1 MTMQKKEMTEKE
13 KALKGLLYNP
23 NKNEELIAE
32 ILSCKQ
38 LCFEYNQI
46 PISSYEERGVLIKKI
61 IGKVKGVPI
70 IFSPF
75 YCDYGRNIEIGENF
89 FANHNLV
96 LLDGGK
102 ITFGDNVFI
111 GPNCCFSTAGHPI
124 DKDQR
129 NEGLEFA
136 YPITIGNSVWIGA
149 NVTILPDVTIG
160 DNSIVGAGSVVT
172 KDIPSDV
179 IAVGNPCKVLRTIT
193 DDDKNKYKKLNIIE

>member
-1 MTMQKKEMTEKE
+1 MTEKE

-23 NKNEELIAE
+23 NKNEEFISE
-32 ILSCKQ
+32 IFNCKQ

-46 PISSYEERGVLIKKI
+46 PISSFEERGILIKKI
-61 IGKVKGVPI
+61 IEKIKGVPL

-96 LLDGGK
+96 LLDGAK

-111 GPNCCFSTAGHPI
+111 GPNCCLTTAGHPL
-124 DKDQR
+124 DKDER

-136 YPITIGNSVWIGA
+136 YPITIGNNVWLGA
-149 NVTILPDVTIG
+149 NVTILPNVTIG
-160 DNSIVGAGSVVT
+160 DNTVIGAGSVVT
-172 KDIPSDV
+172 KNIPSNV
-179 IAVGNPCKVLRTIT
+179 VAVGNPCRVLRPIT
-193 DDDKNKYKKLNIIE
+193 HNDKMNIDNSEY